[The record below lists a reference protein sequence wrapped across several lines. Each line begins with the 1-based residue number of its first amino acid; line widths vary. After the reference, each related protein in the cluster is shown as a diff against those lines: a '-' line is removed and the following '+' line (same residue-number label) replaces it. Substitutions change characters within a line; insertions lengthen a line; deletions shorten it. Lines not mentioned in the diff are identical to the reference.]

1 MMQIA
6 INRALT
12 TAYGYGTPIKARE
25 KLSQQRRCDD
35 D

>member
-12 TAYGYGTPIKARE
+12 TAYGYGDSHQGPRKAFTATALR
-25 KLSQQRRCDD
+25 
-35 D
+35 